1 MLPIPKSSRRTPV
14 GTSFMGL
21 RLRNDVRRKL
31 EELADREQVTVT
43 QIFRWAIRDYLEKRF
58 DAKDGHG

>member
-1 MLPIPKSSRRTPV
+1 M

-31 EELADREQVTVT
+31 EELAHREDVTVT

-58 DAKDGHG
+58 EEKDGNA